1 MVTVIEEPNIWAD
14 TASKFVKG
22 ASEQYE
28 KNADQ
33 LALQKAVEN
42 LPKDAPPQDVIKA
55 ITGARTYNKAAQ
67 QEAIS
72 NVVNVEEIKRKKQE
86 SETKQ
91 QENVLRNEANQLRK
105 AELTQRQNEAKEKR
119 EGNAETSKTS
129 AKYLALRSNL
139 PDEEK
144 SQLIKDIDSGVA
156 SYDAVKTITK
166 PTKEPVIPLAAK
178 STDPEQL
185 RRIQEVRNSPEYK
198 TASPGRKYQLML
210 DNGVSSNLAEK
221 ESQTSAEDEKLN
233 RDEKIMFH
241 KESEKYDEEISNA
254 VKGAKNQLEAIKD
267 SEKALNSGNVKPSS
281 LANIFNHFGE
291 TGKAIAKAIQNK
303 DQAVI
308 SASIPAFLEGRK
320 ELFGVRL
327 SDADLRLLQDKLPDI
342 GKSVEVNKAILGLMK
357 RYSEMSLLRA
367 DVADQIK
374 EENGGYRP
382 PGYAK
387 KVEKRFDEM
396 IAPVEMIVPDPK
408 NPAGRKVEIPA
419 YKVSAAL
426 KKGGRLANERL

>member
-1 MVTVIEEPNIWAD
+1 M
-14 TASKFVKG
+14 
-22 ASEQYE
+22 
-28 KNADQ
+28 
-33 LALQKAVEN
+33 
-42 LPKDAPPQDVIKA
+42 
-55 ITGARTYNKAAQ
+55 
-67 QEAIS
+67 
-72 NVVNVEEIKRKKQE
+72 
-86 SETKQ
+86 
-91 QENVLRNEANQLRK
+91 
-105 AELTQRQNEAKEKR
+105 
-119 EGNAETSKTS
+119 
-129 AKYLALRSNL
+129 
-139 PDEEK
+139 
-144 SQLIKDIDSGVA
+144 
-156 SYDAVKTITK
+156 
-166 PTKEPVIPLAAK
+166 
-178 STDPEQL
+178 
-185 RRIQEVRNSPEYK
+185 
-198 TASPGRKYQLML
+198 
-210 DNGVSSNLAEK
+210 
-221 ESQTSAEDEKLN
+221 
-233 RDEKIMFH
+233 
-241 KESEKYDEEISNA
+241 
-254 VKGAKNQLEAIKD
+254 
-267 SEKALNSGNVKPSS
+267 
-281 LANIFNHFGE
+281 
-291 TGKAIAKAIQNK
+291 
-303 DQAVI
+303 I